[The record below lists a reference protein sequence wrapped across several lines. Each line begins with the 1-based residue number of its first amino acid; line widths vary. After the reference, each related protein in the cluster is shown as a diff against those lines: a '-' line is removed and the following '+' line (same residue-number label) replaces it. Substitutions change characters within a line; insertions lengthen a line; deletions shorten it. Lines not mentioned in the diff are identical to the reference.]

1 MLFDYIKYHFLTNNI
16 FIDCIFFVF
25 LEKLTSKDY
34 TRRLIM
40 NIEKHLKITGNSE
53 ISWKDAVVK
62 AINEASKTIDYL
74 STVTVVEQRARIDG
88 NKIVEYFVDLD
99 LSFTLDLNRK
109 DG

>member
-1 MLFDYIKYHFLTNNI
+1 
-16 FIDCIFFVF
+16 
-25 LEKLTSKDY
+25 
-34 TRRLIM
+34 M

-88 NKIVEYFVDLD
+88 NKIVEYFVGLD

>member
-1 MLFDYIKYHFLTNNI
+1 MG
-16 FIDCIFFVF
+16 
-25 LEKLTSKDY
+25 
-34 TRRLIM
+34 
-40 NIEKHLKITGNSE
+40 IEKHLSITGTSSV
-53 ISWKDAVVK
+53 SWKDAVVQ
-62 AINEASKTIDYL
+62 AVAEAAKTIDYL